1 MWKRFSCLNELRHPN
16 LKFKH
21 GTVQRINPAS
31 KVAEWSDRSGRMHQ
45 HRYDY
50 VIVATGLK
58 RQWPAVPKSGSYEEF
73 IRDSRTLVDKITG
86 GNPEQ
91 KDRTV
96 VVIGAG
102 EFAYTHDLESG
113 N

>member
-1 MWKRFSCLNELRHPN
+1 M
-16 LKFKH
+16 
-21 GTVQRINPAS
+21 
-31 KVAEWSDRSGRMHQ
+31 
-45 HRYDY
+45 
-50 VIVATGLK
+50 
-58 RQWPAVPKSGSYEEF
+58 PKSGSYEEF